1 MKCQGN
7 PHAHRATRRN
17 LGKRMTIRARIS
29 GNHAG
34 SGSSVCVAW
43 QWRKSGLHIPTR
55 MAQHMYPIRK
65 AKRLGFSTLRSV
77 AERQRW
83 WVVRCADSRVRS

>member
-43 QWRKSGLHIPTR
+43 QHVPDQEGEAAWVLH
-55 MAQHMYPIRK
+55 AQERRGTPAMV
-65 AKRLGFSTLRSV
+65 GSTLRRQPCQIVMIRIAFISV
-77 AERQRW
+77 II
-83 WVVRCADSRVRS
+83 SF

>member
-1 MKCQGN
+1 MNCQGK

-34 SGSSVCVAW
+34 PGSTACEAW
-43 QWRKSGLHIPTR
+43 HWRNSGLHIPTR
-55 MAQHMYPIRK
+55 IAIRSGF
-65 AKRLGFSTLRSV
+65 RLLRSV
-77 AERQRW
+77 ANRQKF
-83 WVVRCADSRVRS
+83 RVATNASSLFRP